1 MERSPSSKSSV
12 ERIQTTRSY
21 ITLALPDGSETSP
34 MRAGTAAVTDQT
46 RGREDVLVIHFALSP
61 FGSSP
66 LLTPFIVPPDSI
78 PEPSRKGG
86 EPVWL
91 SDSWSNDI
99 RELPPGMDGT
109 AESFL
114 FFPVP
119 PDAQDLAGAT
129 LVLRFVDAADGTCF
143 DVRLPLGGLES
154 EELPARPWEKEYL
167 P

>member
-1 MERSPSSKSSV
+1 MERPPSSKSPV
-12 ERIQTTRSY
+12 ERIQPTRSY

-34 MRAGTAAVTDQT
+34 IRAGTAAVTDQA
-46 RGREDVLVIHFALSP
+46 RGREDVLVIHLALSP

-86 EPVWL
+86 KPVWQ

-109 AESFL
+109 AQSFL

-129 LVLRFVDAADGTCF
+129 LVLRFVDAEDGTSF

-154 EELPARPWEKEYL
+154 EEPPAGPWE
-167 P
+167 

>member
-1 MERSPSSKSSV
+1 M
-12 ERIQTTRSY
+12 ERIQPTRSY
-21 ITLALPDGSETSP
+21 ITLELPDGSENSP
-34 MRAGTAAVTDQT
+34 MRAGTAAVTDQA

-66 LLTPFIVPPDSI
+66 QLTPFIIPPDSI

-99 RELPPGMDGT
+99 RESPPGMDGT
-109 AESFL
+109 AQSL
-114 FFPVP
+114 LLFPVP
-119 PDAQDLAGAT
+119 RDAQDLAEAT
-129 LVLRFVDAADGTCF
+129 LVLRFVDAADGTSF

-154 EELPARPWEKEYL
+154 EEPPARIWEKEYL